1 MKYIIFLRQNMQ
13 NSSIPGFWVSV
24 PAANHDIPQL
34 SFDIWGH
41 RQLLEIEAN
50 VSDDF
55 VYGPAPGPCHL
66 KNQEKGVCKHSKGT
80 CAYVAS
86 SE

>member
-1 MKYIIFLRQNMQ
+1 MEQ
-13 NSSIPGFWVSV
+13 SSIPGFWVSV

-34 SFDIWGH
+34 SVDIWGH

-55 VYGPAPGPCHL
+55 VYGLLQGHI
-66 KNQEKGVCKHSKGT
+66 
-80 CAYVAS
+80 S
-86 SE
+86 SVMM

>member
-1 MKYIIFLRQNMQ
+1 MEQ
-13 NSSIPGFWVSV
+13 SSIPGFWVSV

-34 SFDIWGH
+34 SVDIWGH

-55 VYGPAPGPCHL
+55 VYGPAPGPYYL
-66 KNQEKGVCKHSKGT
+66 
-80 CAYVAS
+80 
-86 SE
+86 